1 LFALFGAIGFI
12 GNVIATRIVGHI
24 GAFATSVCFL
34 SSLVVGITIFS
45 LGGGSL
51 QIMGTGFAFMGLG
64 FAALNSMQQ
73 ARLVAAGPHLA
84 SATVALN
91 TSLLY
96 VGQAIGS
103 GIGGVLISHNLHAR
117 VGFVGVGFLLLAL
130 TLLLLSRPRPASV

>member
-1 LFALFGAIGFI
+1 
-12 GNVIATRIVGHI
+12 
-24 GAFATSVCFL
+24 
-34 SSLVVGITIFS
+34 
-45 LGGGSL
+45 
-51 QIMGTGFAFMGLG
+51 
-64 FAALNSMQQ
+64 MQQ

-103 GIGGVLISHNLHAR
+103 GIGGVLIAHELHAR

-130 TLLLLSRPRPASV
+130 ALLLLSRPRQASA